1 MGRRSVSL
9 RSSNDMHALKI
20 AIDVVWIIF
29 WVYWLASAFGVKEG
43 RASDRGGQANAWAM
57 RAS

>member
-1 MGRRSVSL
+1 VGRRSVSL

-29 WVYWLASAFGVKEG
+29 WVYWLASAFGVKECS
-43 RASDRGGQANAWAM
+43 ASDRGVQANAWAM